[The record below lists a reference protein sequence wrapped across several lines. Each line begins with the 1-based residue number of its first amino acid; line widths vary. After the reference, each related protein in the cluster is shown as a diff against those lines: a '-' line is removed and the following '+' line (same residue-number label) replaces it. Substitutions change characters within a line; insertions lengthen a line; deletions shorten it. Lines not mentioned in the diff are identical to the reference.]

1 MNSYFWLMDSHEKP
15 HFVYGV
21 AISKT
26 RTELAFYLQIVQFQ
40 VHTFQKWSATLIAAA
55 VFSWRGT
62 PNKNWKELKNKNI
75 FKIKHFKLLEKRN
88 VVNCTCLFVTFPL
101 SCLLVRERTN
111 VCQWLLRRWWWYCG
125 LCIVEMPHTKNQPSA
140 F

>member
-55 VFSWRGT
+55 AVFSWRGT
-62 PNKNWKELKNKNI
+62 PLQKLKRI
-75 FKIKHFKLLEKRN
+75 EEQKHFQDKR
-88 VVNCTCLFVTFPL
+88 V
-101 SCLLVRERTN
+101 
-111 VCQWLLRRWWWYCG
+111 
-125 LCIVEMPHTKNQPSA
+125 
-140 F
+140 